1 MVVEMTL
8 REHLDELRVRV
19 LRIVIIAIAITI
31 FSMSFGLR
39 PVDYAGFHLAYPYPD
54 PINNISVGITH
65 YMQKSPLPQ
74 EVRLIQTA
82 PGQAFF
88 AQLHV
93 ALSLG
98 VLGSLP
104 VIVKEISG
112 FVSPAINISK
122 STKISIW
129 KILIP
134 IVSLFVTGILFSYL
148 FVIPFTLDFLYR
160 YGEAIG
166 VETFLNI
173 NDFIDFVMQF
183 FIGFGVA
190 FQLPVIMYAISATG
204 VMSPRFWRHN
214 FRYAIIVLAIFGA
227 AITPDG
233 SGITMWFVSGP
244 MIALYLV
251 GIFFVERR
259 AKRIEMK
266 ARRSAGI

>member
-1 MVVEMTL
+1 MAAEMTL

-19 LRIVIIAIAITI
+19 LRIVIVATAITI

-39 PVDYAGFHLAYPYPD
+39 PVDYAGLHLAYPYPD
-54 PINNISVGITH
+54 PINNIAVNITH
-65 YMQKSPLPQ
+65 YMQKSLLPP

-104 VIVKEISG
+104 VIAREISG
-112 FVSPAINISK
+112 FVSPAINISRN
-122 STKISIW
+122 TKMSIG

-134 IVSLFVTGILFSYL
+134 IISLFVTGILFSYL

-183 FIGFGVA
+183 FIGFGAA

-204 VMSPRFWRHN
+204 VMSPSFWRHN
-214 FRYAIIVLAIFGA
+214 FRYAIIILAIFGA

-244 MIALYLV
+244 MIALYVV
-251 GIFFVERR
+251 GMLFVERR
-259 AKRIEMK
+259 AKRIE
-266 ARRSAGI
+266 ARSQESPRV